1 MLGRYSYLLFWFAM
15 MLIAGWGTFYALM
28 NQPDIDP
35 ADRISKTPENE
46 IGSISA
52 RTTRVE
58 EIASDGRVRWILE
71 SVDLNGNVQGE
82 FRMTQPKALIQV
94 DDETSITLTA
104 PEGNYDQKASEM
116 RLSGGVNAVRNDDL
130 STFWAEEIFF
140 SGEDGILQSAGGSI
154 KLAKGDWE
162 FHAEQI
168 TVDLSGE
175 RVFVNLRGPV
185 QIVNFKK

>member
-1 MLGRYSYLLFWFAM
+1 MPGRYSYLLFWFAM
-15 MLIAGWGTFYALM
+15 MLIAGWGTYYALM

-82 FRMTQPKALIQV
+82 FRMTHPKALIQV

-104 PEGNYDQKASEM
+104 PEGNYNQKASEM
-116 RLSGGVNAVRNDDL
+116 RLSGGVKAVRNDDL

-140 SGEDGILQSAGGSI
+140 SGEDAIMQSAGGSI
-154 KLAKGDWE
+154 KLARGDWE

-168 TVDLSGE
+168 IVDLSGE
-175 RVFVNLRGPV
+175 RVFVNLSGPV